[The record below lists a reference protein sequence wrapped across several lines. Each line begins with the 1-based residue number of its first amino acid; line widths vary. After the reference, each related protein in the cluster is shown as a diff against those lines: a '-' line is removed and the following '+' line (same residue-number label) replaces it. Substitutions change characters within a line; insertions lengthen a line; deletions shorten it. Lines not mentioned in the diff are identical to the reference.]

1 MQFSDTTNKS
11 GIVQEAESLC
21 RLGDGG
27 ITNDTTLLKQFT
39 NWINLAYSDVVS
51 EIMSV
56 DSLWKWDDAN
66 YTDFPEA
73 PITLVSSQRDYT
85 LPVATSGA
93 NVATLLRINRVWV
106 LDLNGNRH
114 ELRLMA
120 PDENFLYASNTL
132 TGVGFPSAYKLQG
145 KSIYL
150 DVLPTATF
158 VTLASGLIIQ
168 FQRIPTAFTATGNDT
183 LQPGYIE
190 PYHDLLA
197 MSASAWYLLPIN
209 PQLSQL
215 YDQKF
220 KEGLI
225 SLKRDYS
232 RMNDD
237 VGREITTEYIRFR

>member
-1 MQFSDTTNKS
+1 MQFSDTTNIN
-11 GIVQEAESLC
+11 GIIQVAESLTK
-21 RLGDGG
+21 LGNTG
-27 ITNDTTLLKQFT
+27 ISGDATLLKQFT
-39 NWINLAYSDVVS
+39 NYVNQAYSDVVS
-51 EIMSV
+51 NIMSV

-73 PITLVSSQRDYT
+73 PITIVSSQRDYT

-106 LDLNGNRH
+106 LDTNGNRV

-120 PDENFLYASNTL
+120 PEENFTYASTNVTA
-132 TGVGFPSAYKLQG
+132 TGFPTAYKLQG

-168 FQRIPTAFTATGNDT
+168 FQRIPDAFTSADT
-183 LQPGYIE
+183 TQQPGFME
-190 PYHDLLA
+190 PFHDLLPLK
-197 MSASAWYLLPIN
+197 ASAWYLLPID
-209 PQLSQL
+209 PQLAQL
-215 YDQKF
+215 YEQRYEK
-220 KEGLI
+220 GLI
-225 SLKRDYS
+225 DLKRDYA

-237 VGREITTEYIRFR
+237 VGREISAEYIRFR